1 MKNKHKI
8 SGWVDG
14 FYQIVKRSS
23 LFWWTLLKHICVYGV
38 LDGLYAM
45 KRSSS
50 LKLEKKQL
58 VSFCWAVLVVL
69 TLTSFLLISQARAF
83 MAVIFMALLILT
95 SLATIYMYEIV
106 ELVSANHT
114 HELSYQVIYAQAFL
128 NIWQKFVLKFV
139 CLILGLF
146 LLKLNLIL
154 FIFVFP
160 KGYQVLLVTIRQSR
174 DSMPVK
180 VDKS

>member
-8 SGWVDG
+8 SALVDG
-14 FYQIVKRSS
+14 FYQIVKSS
-23 LFWWTLLKHICVYGV
+23 SFFWWTLLKQLFVYGV

-45 KRSSS
+45 KASGR
-50 LKLEKKQL
+50 LALQKKQL
-58 VSFCWAVLVVL
+58 VSFCWALFVVL
-69 TLTSFLLISQARAF
+69 TLTSFLLIKQSEPVT
-83 MAVIFMALLILT
+83 AVIFLALLLLT

-106 ELVSANHT
+106 ELVSSSHAQDM
-114 HELSYQVIYAQAFL
+114 SYQVVYAQAFL
-128 NIWQKFVLKFV
+128 NIWQTIFVKFIF
-139 CLILGLF
+139 LILGLF

-160 KGYQVLLVTIRQSR
+160 KSYQVLLITIRQSR
-174 DSMPVK
+174 DRVPVK